1 MYIGLGIICL
11 MIIMSLLYDIIND
24 RKKRKLPKYF
34 GKTLNKTGHPF
45 IMLYNGNKP
54 FVFLV
59 DTGSTH
65 NIIDIT
71 KLNELDSKFVRKENM
86 HVTGINSSET
96 ISNDIYRIRLDDTLN
111 SFTDD
116 FISMDLKDMFKD
128 EECQLKNSVAGI
140 LGVGFLSKY
149 ALTLDF
155 KNNIIT

>member
-11 MIIMSLLYDIIND
+11 IIIMSLIYDIIDN

-34 GKTLNKTGHPF
+34 GKTLNKTGQPF
-45 IMLYNGNKP
+45 IMLYNGNNP

-71 KLNELDSKFVRKENM
+71 KLNELDSKFVRKEDM
-86 HVTGINSSET
+86 HVTGFNSSEVV
-96 ISNDIYRIRLDDTLN
+96 SNDIYRIRLDDKVN

-116 FISMDLKDMFKD
+116 FISMDLKDIFKN
-128 EECQLKNSVAGI
+128 EEYKLGSPIAGI